1 MPPSKA
7 ELIFNRLE
15 ELGIIVGDHL
25 FSSDGFKLAQSEG
38 VVICDTCGIEF
49 PSKEAIREHQVGF
62 CGSGTWTWRIRPKE
76 SEVEDADM
84 DTILDPDYIYIYWN
98 GLNVNR
104 YSQSS
109 ISIFSP
115 RTDIELGESDEYYE
129 QLRIKT
135 LNEQL
140 EQYTINFDAQSEGI
154 NGILWRSRNGG
165 SYNTWENWEWLGRGN
180 VTVIEVVGNIFA
192 HINRKPIKG
201 NWSRMTEGKDYQVY
215 KIHIFSGSSA
225 PIRALNYARRGIQ
238 L

>member
-38 VVICDTCGIEF
+38 TVMCGNCGREF
-49 PSKEAIREHQVGF
+49 PSEEAIWEHNVGP
-62 CGSGTWTWRIRPKE
+62 CGSGTWDWIIPPKE

-84 DTILDPDYIYIYWN
+84 DTILDSDYIYIYWN
-98 GLNVNR
+98 GLNVNK
-104 YSQSS
+104 YNQTS
-109 ISIFSP
+109 IGIFSP

-129 QLRIKT
+129 QLRIKS
-135 LNEQL
+135 LNEKL

-165 SYNTWENWEWLGRGN
+165 SYDTWERWEWLGGLEA
-180 VTVIEVVGNIFA
+180 TVIEIVGNIFA
-192 HINRKPIKG
+192 SINKKPIRG
-201 NWSRMTEGKDYQVY
+201 NWSNMTEGKDYQVY
-215 KIHIFSGSSA
+215 KIPISSISS
-225 PIRALNYARRGIQ
+225 PQIRTLNYAKKGIR